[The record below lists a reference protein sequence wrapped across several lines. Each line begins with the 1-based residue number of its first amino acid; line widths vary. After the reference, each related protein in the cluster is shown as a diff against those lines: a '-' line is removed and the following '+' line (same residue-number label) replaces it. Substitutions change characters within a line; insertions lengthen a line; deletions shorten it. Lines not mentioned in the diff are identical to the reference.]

1 LENGPGGDILEK
13 LIARG
18 AEADIFLKEW
28 NGKQVLIKKR
38 KPKKYRHPELDNQL
52 RRSRTIHEANIIHRA
67 KWAGVPTPLL
77 YQVDPKNAIIIMEY
91 VDGEKVRDMINK
103 IKNEERFSIFK
114 NIGKLAGILHKT
126 GIIHGDLTTSNI
138 IKQDK
143 RIVMI
148 DFGLAENSSE
158 IEKKGVDLNLMN
170 RMLSSTHYNHKDI
183 LLKAFKTGYKEIMH
197 KEANEVLVRMEEVA
211 KRGRY
216 IEKK

>member
-1 LENGPGGDILEK
+1 LENGSGGNILER
-13 LIARG
+13 LIAKG

-28 NGKQVLIKKR
+28 NGKQVLVKQR
-38 KPKKYRHPELDNQL
+38 NPKKYRHPELDKQL
-52 RRSRTIHEANIIHRA
+52 RSSRTIHEANIIHRA

-91 VDGEKVRDMINK
+91 VDGEKIRDIVNK
-103 IKNEERFSIFK
+103 IKNKERFSLFK

-138 IKQDK
+138 IKQDE

-148 DFGLAENSSE
+148 DFGLAENSIE

-183 LLKAFKTGYKEIMH
+183 LLKAFKIGYKEIMH
-197 KEANEVLVRMEEVA
+197 EEAGEVLIRMEEIA

>member
-1 LENGPGGDILEK
+1 LEK

-18 AEADIFLKEW
+18 AEADIVLKEW
-28 NGKQVLIKKR
+28 NGKPVIVKKR

-52 RRSRTIHEANIIHRA
+52 RRSRTIREANIIHRA

-77 YQVDPKNAIIIMEY
+77 YQVDPKNALIIMEY
-91 VDGEKVRDMINK
+91 IDGKKIKGIINK
-103 IKNEERFSIFK
+103 IKNDERFS
-114 NIGKLAGILHKT
+114 L
-126 GIIHGDLTTSNI
+126 
-138 IKQDK
+138 DK

-158 IEKKGVDLNLMN
+158 IEKQGVDLNLMN

-183 LLKAFKTGYKEIMH
+183 LLRAFKIGYKEILH
-197 KEANEVLVRMEEVA
+197 KKADEVLVRMEEVA